1 MLSLQE
7 LLRQKTGR
15 DQQTQMPVEHQTPK
29 TSSSGERANANSNAN
44 AIERPVDVG
53 TLPLPLSR
61 RERDTPPCPAE
72 RDPPPSTPLVHTCL
86 QGGLPQGDLEMMQ
99 QHFFALKQELTSQ
112 LNENVALKR
121 RIRDLEQQV
130 F

>member
-1 MLSLQE
+1 
-7 LLRQKTGR
+7 
-15 DQQTQMPVEHQTPK
+15 
-29 TSSSGERANANSNAN
+29 
-44 AIERPVDVG
+44 
-53 TLPLPLSR
+53 
-61 RERDTPPCPAE
+61 
-72 RDPPPSTPLVHTCL
+72 L
-86 QGGLPQGDLEMMQ
+86 QGGLPQGDLELMQ